1 VSVTKKGDKMSE
13 AKLLKTIKLASME
26 GGIITI
32 SKIVHPYGESSKPV
46 VSIGVSLKGGE
57 PDWKV
62 HIPYENIDELISA
75 LVEAKNNG

>member
-1 VSVTKKGDKMSE
+1 MSE

-26 GGIITI
+26 GGSITL
-32 SKIVHPYGESSKPV
+32 SRMEHPYGDSSKPV

-75 LVEAKNNG
+75 LNEAKNNG